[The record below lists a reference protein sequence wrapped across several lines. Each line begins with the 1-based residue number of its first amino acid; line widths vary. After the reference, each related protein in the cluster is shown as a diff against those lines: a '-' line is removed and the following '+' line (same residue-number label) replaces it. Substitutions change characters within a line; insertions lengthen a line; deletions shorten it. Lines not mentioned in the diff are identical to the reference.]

1 MIHLY
6 AGPDDS
12 TTFKRTA
19 KEMGMDD
26 RQVIEIDVLRG
37 PQWDMCG
44 EDLYAELMHLACEGQ
59 IAAVL
64 GGPNCRTRSKL
75 RHLERDGLPG
85 PSRTWNGGE
94 WGHEKLSPLEKAKC
108 HQDDVMLLR
117 MVMLFVVAEEV
128 RKASQKQAPV
138 AFLLEHP
145 AAPMD
150 VPEAVSW
157 WRTEQWQAL
166 RKVYGLGEVDLDQ
179 GEWGGHAVKPT
190 TLGTNVEIKMTF
202 KGGAQGDRRTKV
214 AKRWLLT
221 NEELVQGSKRL
232 ARWAPRHDSDGD
244 RRRHHEED
252 RPDSYT

>member
-1 MIHLY
+1 M
-6 AGPDDS
+6 
-12 TTFKRTA
+12 
-19 KEMGMDD
+19 
-26 RQVIEIDVLRG
+26 
-37 PQWDMCG
+37 
-44 EDLYAELMHLACEGQ
+44 
-59 IAAVL
+59 L
-64 GGPNCRTRSKL
+64 GGPKCRTRSEL

-108 HQDDVMLLR
+108 HQDDVMRLR

-128 RKASQKQAPV
+128 RKASQKQVPV

-150 VPEAVSW
+150 VLQAVSW

-166 RKVYGLGEVDLDQ
+166 RKVYGLSEVDLDQ

-202 KGGAQGDRRTKV
+202 KGAQGDRRTKV

-232 ARWAPRHDSDGD
+232 ARWAPRLMMAIADGIMSKIGLTPTPRLSSCRTHIQRD
-244 RRRHHEED
+244 HYPFRKDCQVCRGQRSTPLPSEGPTTCRGVELGHHRTLSTGTGLGARD
-252 RPDSYT
+252 LR